1 MAFIKECFGY
11 KSMWFAFKNADM
23 DMILSH
29 CSKLGN
35 AKPTTWETGLRTV
48 MDSTDKAFLSGAYE
62 GWTFLVGIGVCEPT
76 DVEAFLTIMSE
87 LGKCAEEVCY
97 FATHRVVELQ
107 CFAQSIQ
114 GKLVRYYCY
123 CGESGHIYANMGER
137 TEAEKKLSLNLP
149 TDDDE
154 LFEEDAYVIDEEDIL
169 MLAEQMS
176 MAPER
181 LIGMEERECVIAD
194 ILEN

>member
-1 MAFIKECFGY
+1 MRA
-11 KSMWFAFKNADM
+11 
-23 DMILSH
+23 
-29 CSKLGN
+29 
-35 AKPTTWETGLRTV
+35 V

-123 CGESGHIYANMGER
+123 SGESGHIYANMGER